1 MKARGF
7 TLVECLIGAAVS
19 LFVVCAAL
27 GFLASAQKRFLGLK
41 ERAESAQGAW
51 AALDRMKI
59 DLLHAGRGLAGP
71 AGAGL
76 VEAAKATAETLTTT
90 SLDAALALAGEAR
103 AGDLRLSMPST
114 TGLSAGREICFFD
127 GRTGE
132 VRTVARVEA
141 RAVVLREPLKS
152 GYEPATSVVLLL
164 GRVAYFVDRPA
175 RILRR
180 RVNASSAQPLLEN
193 AAGAD
198 WQVDREAGLVRVRLE
213 VDRKGENIHE
223 LCVFLKNAALARQFL
238 R

>member
-7 TLVECLIGAAVS
+7 TLVECLIGTAVS

-27 GFLASAQKRFLGLK
+27 EFLASAQKHFRGLN
-41 ERAESAQGAW
+41 ERAETAQAAW

-76 VEAAKATAETLTTT
+76 VEAAEATVESLTTT
-90 SLDAALALAGEAR
+90 SLDGALILTGEAR
-103 AGDLRLSMPST
+103 AGDLRLSVATAS
-114 TGLSAGREICFFD
+114 GLSAGREICLFD

-141 RAVVLREPLKS
+141 GAVVLREPLES
-152 GYEPATSVVLLL
+152 GYEPATAAVSLLE
-164 GRVAYFVDRPA
+164 RVAYFVDRPA

-213 VDRKGENIHE
+213 VDGKGENVHE
-223 LCVFLKNAALARQFL
+223 LCVFLKNAALARFF
-238 R
+238 